1 MRRFFVFS
9 ALLVGCSGND
19 PQSAAPDTGIEEEQ
33 DAIVCPPPLGTA
45 SARTTAPTKL
55 ALDDV
60 LRVNHIQAEATH
72 NSYHV
77 KNLGGATDWRYGH
90 APIETQLAEQGVRG
104 LELDT
109 HYNEACGRYEVYHLT
124 TFDEGTTCRVFTDCL
139 QKVRTWS
146 DAHPG
151 HHPIFIQIEPKDGV
165 DASNAAQRFTAM
177 ENEILSVFP
186 RELVIT
192 PDEVKGSAATLR
204 EAVTTKGW
212 PSLGQARGR
221 VLFYFDN
228 SSTYR
233 DLYTHGHK
241 DLNGRLLFA
250 DADETDPF
258 AAVLVR
264 NGALTDKEKI
274 TALVR
279 QGFIVRTFAD
289 KSLSAS
295 LAGDTEQLTAA
306 LAGGA
311 QILSTDF
318 PAKSSETAYF
328 VEIPGGAPSRC
339 NPITAPAECTSAA
352 IESLAP

>member
-1 MRRFFVFS
+1 MRPLVLSF
-9 ALLVGCSGND
+9 LLLGCGGSE
-19 PQSAAPDTGIEEEQ
+19 PQSTAPADTGVEEEQ
-33 DAIVCPPPLGTA
+33 DAVVCPPSLGTA
-45 SARTTAPTKL
+45 ASRTTPPTKL

-60 LRVNHIQAEATH
+60 LRVNHLQAEATH
-72 NSYHV
+72 NSYHL
-77 KNLGGATDWRYGH
+77 KGDGKEWRYEH
-90 APIETQLAEQGVRG
+90 APIEKQLAEQGVRG

-124 TFDEGTTCRVFTDCL
+124 LLDEGTTCRVFTDCL

-146 DAHPG
+146 DAHPS

-165 DASNAAQRFTAM
+165 DETNAEQRFAAM
-177 ENEILSVFP
+177 EKEILSVFP

-204 EAVTTKGW
+204 EAVTANGW
-212 PSLGQARGR
+212 PTLGRARGR
-221 VLFYFDN
+221 VLFYIDR
-228 SSTYR
+228 SDSYR
-233 DLYTHGHK
+233 DLYAHGRK
-241 DLNGRLLFA
+241 DLNGRLMFA
-250 DADETDPF
+250 DAAETDGF

-264 NGALTDKEKI
+264 NGAITDKDKI
-274 TALVR
+274 AALVK

-295 LAGDTEQLTAA
+295 LAGDGSQLPHA
-306 LAGGA
+306 LESGA

-318 PAKSSETAYF
+318 PAKIPETTYF
-328 VEIPGGAPSRC
+328 VEIPGGTPSRC
-339 NPITAPAECTSAA
+339 NPVSAPAECTAAA